1 MFNLKSFVLNRRFLA
16 KPKRV
21 NSLWS
26 LGLSKT
32 FLLICLLVITGVN
45 LRVSAADYVVPANP
59 LSSVAEIKTDGSVK
73 YALQATYIQDYA
85 TSGHFLNRFLA
96 NAGVGGVISIGN
108 TTQKSSVGST
118 YTDINSLL
126 NASDVEKHLFTFETQ
141 SDGNIKV
148 KNCNDNTYWGLNSSK
163 RPYPVSG
170 VGSATSITFTLDGS
184 HSGMFILSLDNI
196 IVKTASTASYIISV
210 NSSSSYYNTTYKNIS
225 FKIWPVEE
233 KKASAVNYK
242 FFDTSDTEIT
252 ALAKSGVEITEGST
266 VASLSGVTI
275 PSYVNA
281 TYYTDA
287 AFTSEV
293 AGTSTPEANKTY
305 YVKTR
310 YKSGM
315 PFVLG
320 GTYFALGNGS
330 NYLSNH
336 DKTSGNDQYAIKM
349 SGDWYNGFVVQDYS
363 SNYLS
368 DAAGTFSGTADSKLQ
383 IVLTDENYY
392 LKSVSTGNYISLS
405 ADAVSYVAD
414 IASATPLSNL
424 SETKAGE
431 ILAAY
436 PAARYVGTYSSTQT
450 GVAFDDIV
458 KGNGKIAR
466 EASKYYFVEQAANT
480 DYLLSSVN
488 SSQELT
494 AGTTVYAVSGSNGGD
509 NFAALWSFNNNEL
522 TNINANKGLSPQ
534 AELGAGT
541 TATVGASSVS
551 YSNPQNIQAYTISLA
566 GTGVYNYLKQ
576 SGNETIEA
584 SAAAPGAEGYWYLRE
599 AETFTIKMNAVGGQS
614 YATVYAPV
622 ALAKPAGETAKLYTA
637 AFSTDKKSLV
647 LTEITSE
654 VIAKETPIVLISKSA
669 AASAKLALSYAA
681 GEAQVSDMEGCI
693 LKQLFDADANRKD
706 YRTLGRNG
714 QGEVGFFVP
723 SASVTNIPANRAYL
737 NIPEGSTLS
746 DLTNNLVL
754 RFEDGTETGIAPSEL
769 FGTQEQQSAVIF
781 DLSGRRVQQAAK
793 GGIYIMNGKKIYVK
807 CRANER
813 N

>member
-1 MFNLKSFVLNRRFLA
+1 
-16 KPKRV
+16 
-21 NSLWS
+21 
-26 LGLSKT
+26 
-32 FLLICLLVITGVN
+32 
-45 LRVSAADYVVPANP
+45 
-59 LSSVAEIKTDGSVK
+59 
-73 YALQATYIQDYA
+73 
-85 TSGHFLNRFLA
+85 
-96 NAGVGGVISIGN
+96 
-108 TTQKSSVGST
+108 
-118 YTDINSLL
+118 
-126 NASDVEKHLFTFETQ
+126 
-141 SDGNIKV
+141 
-148 KNCNDNTYWGLNSSK
+148 
-163 RPYPVSG
+163 
-170 VGSATSITFTLDGS
+170 
-184 HSGMFILSLDNI
+184 MFILSLNNI
-196 IVKTASTASYIISV
+196 IVKTASTASYIVSV

-242 FFDTSDTEIT
+242 FFNTSDTEIT
-252 ALAKSGVEITEGST
+252 ALAKSGVAITEGST

-330 NYLSNH
+330 NYLYNH
-336 DKTSGNDQYAIKM
+336 EKTSGNDQYAIKM

-363 SNYLS
+363 NNYLS
-368 DAAGTFSGTADSKLQ
+368 DDAGTFSGTAGSKLQ
-383 IVLTDENYY
+383 IELTGDNYF
-392 LKSVSTGNYISLS
+392 LKSVRTGNYIRLS
-405 ADAVSYVAD
+405 TDAVSYVD

-450 GVAFDDIV
+450 GVAFNDIV
-458 KGNGKIAR
+458 KGNGKIAL

-480 DYLLSSVN
+480 AYLLSSVN
-488 SSQELT
+488 SSQKLI

-509 NFAALWSFNNNEL
+509 NFAALWSFNNSVL

-541 TATVGASSVS
+541 TATVGPSSVS
-551 YSNPQNIQAYTISLA
+551 YANPQNIQAYTISLA

-654 VIAKETPIVLISKSA
+654 VIAKETPIVLISERKA
-669 AASAKLALSYAA
+669 ATAKLALSYAA
-681 GEAQVSDMEGCI
+681 GEAQASDMEGCI

-714 QGEVGFFVP
+714 EGEVGFFVP

-807 CRANER
+807 
-813 N
+813 

>member
-1 MFNLKSFVLNRRFLA
+1 MFNLKSFVLNRHFLA

-21 NSLWS
+21 NSLWFF
-26 LGLSKT
+26 GLSKT
-32 FLLICLLVITGVN
+32 LLLICLLVITGGIN
-45 LRVSAADYVVPANP
+45 YRVSAQDITYKQLGADDV
-59 LSSVAEIKTDGSVK
+59 IKTDGTK
-73 YALQATYIQDYA
+73 YAIQ
-85 TSGHFLNRFLA
+85 L
-96 NAGVGGVISIGN
+96 
-108 TTQKSSVGST
+108 KSARIPSVGSYSDKADYFLGDLGVNSNNASLITLSTSYNGGT
-118 YTDINSLL
+118 YTKSIDYIIENIGQ
-126 NASDVEKHLFTFETQ
+126 ASGKVYLFTFEKSGDNTL
-141 SDGNIKV
+141 V
-148 KNCNDNTYWGLNSSK
+148 KNVNSDTYWGFNSQS
-163 RPYPVSG
+163 RPCRVTDAS
-170 VGSATSITFTLDGS
+170 SAKSFTYSYDSSNSAFSISLDGNRLNGVS
-184 HSGMFILSLDNI
+184 KTSQYVSAGSGYANNL
-196 IVKTASTASYIISV
+196 A
-210 NSSSSYYNTTYKNIS
+210 YYNIYEI
-225 FKIWPVEE
+225 VESAA
-233 KKASAVNYK
+233 ASVSYK

-252 ALAKSGVEITEGST
+252 ALAKSGVAITEGST

-320 GTYFALGNGS
+320 GTYFALGKGS
-330 NYLSNH
+330 NYLYNH

-349 SGDWYNGFVVQDYS
+349 SGDWYNGFVVQDS
-363 SNYLS
+363 SDKYLS

-450 GVAFDDIV
+450 GVAFNDIV
-458 KGNGKIAR
+458 KGNGKIAL

-480 DYLLSSVN
+480 AYLLSSVN
-488 SSQELT
+488 SSQELI
-494 AGTTVYAVSGSNGGD
+494 ARRTVYAVSGSNGGD
-509 NFAALWSFNNNEL
+509 NFAALWSFNNNVL
-522 TNINANKGLSPQ
+522 TNINANEILSPQ
-534 AELGAGT
+534 AELGTGT
-541 TATVGASSVS
+541 IATVGPSSFVS
-551 YSNPQNIQAYTISLA
+551 YANPQNIQAHTISLA
-566 GTGVYNYLKQ
+566 GTGGVYNYLKQ

-584 SAAAPGAEGYWYLRE
+584 SAAVPGPEGYWYLRE

-714 QGEVGFFVP
+714 KGEVGFFVP

-781 DLSGRRVQQAAK
+781 DLSGRSVQQAAK

-807 CRANER
+807 
-813 N
+813 

>member
-21 NSLWS
+21 TSLWS
-26 LGLSKT
+26 FGLSKT
-32 FLLICLLVITGVN
+32 FLLICLLVITGGVN

-73 YALQATYIQDYA
+73 YALQATYIEGYG
-85 TSGHFLNRFLA
+85 TSGCRDRFLA
-96 NAGVGGVISIGN
+96 NAGVGSVISIG
-108 TTQKSSVGST
+108 KESLYSSPT
-118 YTDINSLL
+118 YTTISSLL
-126 NASDVEKHLFTFETQ
+126 SASDVDKHLFTFETQ
-141 SDGNIKV
+141 SDGTIKV
-148 KNCNDNTYWGLNSSK
+148 KNCNDNTYWGLNTTSG
-163 RPYPVSG
+163 RPCPVNSL
-170 VGSATSITFTLDGS
+170 SDAKSITFALDSS
-184 HSGMFILSLDNI
+184 HSGMFVLYFDGKVLKTTGKTSCYVS
-196 IVKTASTASYIISV
+196 VKGSSTYID
-210 NSSSSYYNTTYKNIS
+210 IS

-252 ALAKSGVEITEGST
+252 ALAKSGVAITEGSS

-320 GTYFALGNGS
+320 GTYFALGKGS
-330 NYLSNH
+330 NYLYNH

-349 SGDWYNGFVVQDYS
+349 SGDWYNGFVVQDS
-363 SNYLS
+363 SDKYLS
-368 DAAGTFSGTADSKLQ
+368 DAAGTFSGTVGSKLQ
-383 IVLTDENYY
+383 IELTDDNYF
-392 LKSVSTGNYISLS
+392 LKSVRTGNYISLS
-405 ADAVSYVAD
+405 ADAVSYVAEM
-414 IASATPLSNL
+414 ALATPLSNL

-450 GVAFDDIV
+450 GVAFNDIV
-458 KGNGKIAR
+458 KGNGKIAL

-480 DYLLSSVN
+480 AYLLSSVN
-488 SSQELT
+488 SSQELI
-494 AGTTVYAVSGSNGGD
+494 ARRTVYAVSGSNGGD
-509 NFAALWSFNNNEL
+509 NFAALWSFNNNVL
-522 TNINANKGLSPQ
+522 TNINANEILSPQ
-534 AELGAGT
+534 AELGTGT
-541 TATVGASSVS
+541 IATVGPSSFVS
-551 YSNPQNIQAYTISLA
+551 YANPQNIQAHTISLA
-566 GTGVYNYLKQ
+566 GTGGVYNYLKQ

-584 SAAAPGAEGYWYLRE
+584 SAAVPGPEGYWYLRE
-599 AETFTIKMNAVGGQS
+599 AETFTIKMNAVGGKS

-654 VIAKETPIVLISKSA
+654 VIAKETPIVLISESA

-681 GEAQVSDMEGCI
+681 GETQTSDMEGCI

-714 QGEVGFFVP
+714 KGEVGFFVP

-769 FGTQEQQSAVIF
+769 FGTQEQQSAVLF

-807 CRANER
+807 
-813 N
+813 

>member
-1 MFNLKSFVLNRRFLA
+1 M
-16 KPKRV
+16 
-21 NSLWS
+21 
-26 LGLSKT
+26 
-32 FLLICLLVITGVN
+32 
-45 LRVSAADYVVPANP
+45 
-59 LSSVAEIKTDGSVK
+59 
-73 YALQATYIQDYA
+73 
-85 TSGHFLNRFLA
+85 NRFLA
-96 NAGVGGVISIGN
+96 NAGVSSVISIGKNNSYN
-108 TTQKSSVGST
+108 TST
-118 YTDINSLL
+118 YTTISSLL
-126 NASDVEKHLFTFETQ
+126 SASDVEKHLFTFETQ
-141 SDGNIKV
+141 SDGTIKV
-148 KNCNDNTYWGLNSSK
+148 KNCNDNTYWGLNGNK
-163 RPYPVSG
+163 RPCPVIG
-170 VGSATSITFTLDGS
+170 VGDATSITFTLDGS
-184 HSGMFILSLDNI
+184 HSGMFILSLNGI
-196 IVKTASTASYIISV
+196 IVKTLNIYSYYLSV
-210 NSSSSYYNTTYKNIS
+210 NNSNSNNYNNYKNIS

-242 FFDTSDTEIT
+242 FFDTSDTQIT
-252 ALAKSGVEITEGST
+252 ALAKNGVAITEGST

-275 PSYVNA
+275 PNYVNA

-330 NYLSNH
+330 NYLYNH
-336 DKTSGNDQYAIKM
+336 GKTSGNDQYAIKM
-349 SGDWYNGFVVQDYS
+349 SGDWYNGFVVQDS
-363 SNYLS
+363 SDKYLS
-368 DAAGTFSGTADSKLQ
+368 DADGTFSGTVDSKLQ
-383 IVLTDENYY
+383 IELTGDNYF
-392 LKSVSTGNYISLS
+392 LKSVSTRNYISLF
-405 ADAVSYVAD
+405 ADAVAYVAD

-450 GVAFDDIV
+450 GVAFNDIV
-458 KGNGKIAR
+458 KGNGKIAL

-480 DYLLSSVN
+480 AYLLSSVN
-488 SSQELT
+488 SSQELI
-494 AGTTVYAVSGSNGGD
+494 ARRTVYAVSGSNGGD
-509 NFAALWSFNNNEL
+509 NFAALWSFNNNVL
-522 TNINANKGLSPQ
+522 TNINANEILSPQ
-534 AELGAGT
+534 AELGTGT
-541 TATVGASSVS
+541 IATVGPSSFVS
-551 YSNPQNIQAYTISLA
+551 YANPQNIQAHTISLA
-566 GTGVYNYLKQ
+566 GTGGVYNYLKQ

-584 SAAAPGAEGYWYLRE
+584 SAAVPGPEGYWYLRE

-681 GEAQVSDMEGCI
+681 GEAQVSDMEGCL

-714 QGEVGFFVP
+714 KGEVGFFVP

>member
-1 MFNLKSFVLNRRFLA
+1 
-16 KPKRV
+16 
-21 NSLWS
+21 
-26 LGLSKT
+26 
-32 FLLICLLVITGVN
+32 
-45 LRVSAADYVVPANP
+45 
-59 LSSVAEIKTDGSVK
+59 
-73 YALQATYIQDYA
+73 
-85 TSGHFLNRFLA
+85 
-96 NAGVGGVISIGN
+96 
-108 TTQKSSVGST
+108 
-118 YTDINSLL
+118 
-126 NASDVEKHLFTFETQ
+126 
-141 SDGNIKV
+141 
-148 KNCNDNTYWGLNSSK
+148 
-163 RPYPVSG
+163 
-170 VGSATSITFTLDGS
+170 
-184 HSGMFILSLDNI
+184 MFILSLNGI
-196 IVKTASTASYIISV
+196 IVKTLNIYSYYLSV
-210 NSSSSYYNTTYKNIS
+210 NNSNSNNYNNYKNIS

-242 FFDTSDTEIT
+242 FFDTSDTQIT
-252 ALAKSGVEITEGST
+252 ALAKNGVAITEGST

-275 PSYVNA
+275 PNYVNA

-330 NYLSNH
+330 NYLYNH
-336 DKTSGNDQYAIKM
+336 GKTSGNDQYAIKM
-349 SGDWYNGFVVQDYS
+349 SGDWYNGFVVQDS
-363 SNYLS
+363 SDKYLS
-368 DAAGTFSGTADSKLQ
+368 DADGTFSGTVDSKLQ
-383 IVLTDENYY
+383 IELTGDNYF
-392 LKSVSTGNYISLS
+392 LKSVSTRNYISLF
-405 ADAVSYVAD
+405 ADAVAYVAD

-450 GVAFDDIV
+450 GVAFNDIV
-458 KGNGKIAR
+458 KGNGKIAL

-480 DYLLSSVN
+480 AYLLSSVN
-488 SSQELT
+488 SSQELI
-494 AGTTVYAVSGSNGGD
+494 ARRTVYAVSGSNGGD
-509 NFAALWSFNNNEL
+509 NFAALWSFNNNVL
-522 TNINANKGLSPQ
+522 TNINANEILSPQ
-534 AELGAGT
+534 AELGTGT
-541 TATVGASSVS
+541 IATVGPSSFVS
-551 YSNPQNIQAYTISLA
+551 YANPQNIQAHTISLA
-566 GTGVYNYLKQ
+566 GTGGVYNYLKQ

-584 SAAAPGAEGYWYLRE
+584 SAAVPGPEGYWYLRE

-681 GEAQVSDMEGCI
+681 GEAQVSDMEGCL

-714 QGEVGFFVP
+714 KGEVGFFVP

>member
-1 MFNLKSFVLNRRFLA
+1 
-16 KPKRV
+16 
-21 NSLWS
+21 
-26 LGLSKT
+26 
-32 FLLICLLVITGVN
+32 
-45 LRVSAADYVVPANP
+45 
-59 LSSVAEIKTDGSVK
+59 
-73 YALQATYIQDYA
+73 
-85 TSGHFLNRFLA
+85 
-96 NAGVGGVISIGN
+96 
-108 TTQKSSVGST
+108 
-118 YTDINSLL
+118 
-126 NASDVEKHLFTFETQ
+126 
-141 SDGNIKV
+141 
-148 KNCNDNTYWGLNSSK
+148 
-163 RPYPVSG
+163 
-170 VGSATSITFTLDGS
+170 
-184 HSGMFILSLDNI
+184 MFILSLNGI
-196 IVKTASTASYIISV
+196 IVKTVSTASYYLSV
-210 NSSSSYYNTTYKNIS
+210 NSGSSYYNTTYKNIS

-252 ALAKSGVEITEGST
+252 ALAKNGVAITERST

-287 AFTSEV
+287 AFTFESKV

-315 PFVLG
+315 PFVPG

-330 NYLSNH
+330 NYLYNH
-336 DKTSGNDQYAIKM
+336 GKTSGNDQYAIKM

-363 SNYLS
+363 DNYLS
-368 DAAGTFSGTADSKLQ
+368 DAAGTFGGTADSKLQ
-383 IVLTDENYY
+383 IEMTDENYY
-392 LKSVSTGNYISLS
+392 LKSVSTRNYISLS
-405 ADAVSYVAD
+405 ADAVAYVAD

-424 SETKAGE
+424 SETKASE

-450 GVAFDDIV
+450 GVAFNDIV
-458 KGNGKIAR
+458 KGNGKIALA
-466 EASKYYFVEQAANT
+466 ASKYYFVEQAANT

-488 SSQELT
+488 SSQELI

-509 NFAALWSFNNNEL
+509 NFAALWSFNNKKL
-522 TNINANKGLSPQ
+522 TNINTGQALSPQ

-541 TATVGASSVS
+541 TAIVDASSVPVP
-551 YSNPQNIQAYTISLA
+551 YANPNFQAYWISLED
-566 GTGVYNYLKQ
+566 TGVYNYLKQ
-576 SGNETIEA
+576 SGNETIVA
-584 SAAAPGAEGYWYLRE
+584 SDAAPGADGYWYLRE

-654 VIAKETPIVLISKSA
+654 VIAKETPIVLISESA
-669 AASAKLALSYAA
+669 AASATLALSYAA

-714 QGEVGFFVP
+714 EGEVGFFVP

-769 FGTQEQQSAVIF
+769 FGTQEQQPAACF

-807 CRANER
+807 
-813 N
+813 

>member
-1 MFNLKSFVLNRRFLA
+1 
-16 KPKRV
+16 
-21 NSLWS
+21 
-26 LGLSKT
+26 
-32 FLLICLLVITGVN
+32 
-45 LRVSAADYVVPANP
+45 
-59 LSSVAEIKTDGSVK
+59 
-73 YALQATYIQDYA
+73 
-85 TSGHFLNRFLA
+85 
-96 NAGVGGVISIGN
+96 
-108 TTQKSSVGST
+108 
-118 YTDINSLL
+118 
-126 NASDVEKHLFTFETQ
+126 
-141 SDGNIKV
+141 
-148 KNCNDNTYWGLNSSK
+148 
-163 RPYPVSG
+163 
-170 VGSATSITFTLDGS
+170 
-184 HSGMFILSLDNI
+184 MFILSLNGI
-196 IVKTASTASYIISV
+196 IVKTVSTASYYLSV
-210 NSSSSYYNTTYKNIS
+210 NSGSSYYNTTYKNIS

-252 ALAKSGVEITEGST
+252 ALAKTGVAITEGST

-293 AGTSTPEANKTY
+293 AGTSTPEADKTY

-330 NYLSNH
+330 NYLYNH

-363 SNYLS
+363 DNYLS
-368 DAAGTFSGTADSKLQ
+368 NAAGTFSGTVDSKLQ
-383 IVLTDENYY
+383 IELTGDNYF
-392 LKSVSTGNYISLS
+392 LKSVSTGNYIGLS
-405 ADAVSYVAD
+405 ADAVAYVAD

-424 SETKAGE
+424 SEKKAGE

-458 KGNGKIAR
+458 KGKGKIAR

-488 SSQELT
+488 SSQELIN
-494 AGTTVYAVSGSNGGD
+494 GGTVYAVSGSNGGD
-509 NFAALWSFNNNEL
+509 NFAALWSFNNDKL
-522 TNINANKGLSPQ
+522 TNINTGQALSPQ

-541 TATVGASSVS
+541 TAIVDASSVPVP
-551 YSNPQNIQAYTISLA
+551 YANPQNIQAYWISLA
-566 GTGVYNYLKQ
+566 DTGVYNYLKQ

-637 AFSTDKKSLV
+637 AFSKDKKSLV
-647 LTEITSE
+647 LTEITSK
-654 VIAKETPIVLISKSA
+654 VIAKETPIVIISESA
-669 AASAKLALSYAA
+669 AASAKLALSYET

-714 QGEVGFFVP
+714 KGEVGFFVP

-769 FGTQEQQSAVIF
+769 FGTQEQQPAVIF

-807 CRANER
+807 
-813 N
+813 

>member
-1 MFNLKSFVLNRRFLA
+1 MY
-16 KPKRV
+16 
-21 NSLWS
+21 
-26 LGLSKT
+26 
-32 FLLICLLVITGVN
+32 
-45 LRVSAADYVVPANP
+45 SA
-59 LSSVAEIKTDGSVK
+59 
-73 YALQATYIQDYA
+73 
-85 TSGHFLNRFLA
+85 FLNAAPTKYR
-96 NAGVGGVISIGN
+96 SN
-108 TTQKSSVGST
+108 TG
-118 YTDINSLL
+118 YYRIY
-126 NASDVEKHLFTFETQ
+126 E
-141 SDGNIKV
+141 
-148 KNCNDNTYWGLNSSK
+148 
-163 RPYPVSG
+163 
-170 VGSATSITFTLDGS
+170 
-184 HSGMFILSLDNI
+184 I
-196 IVKTASTASYIISV
+196 IE
-210 NSSSSYYNTTYKNIS
+210 
-225 FKIWPVEE
+225 P
-233 KKASAVNYK
+233 KADQVNYK
-242 FFDTSDTEIT
+242 YYDAAGT
-252 ALAKSGVEITEGST
+252 ALNETAYSVAITTGGTVENLANLPNYVDATFYTNEGLT
-266 VASLSGVTI
+266 AEVPDVT
-275 PSYVNA
+275 A
-281 TYYTDA
+281 TPA
-287 AFTSEV
+287 
-293 AGTSTPEANKTY
+293 AGTTY

-330 NYLSNH
+330 NYLYNH

-349 SGDWYNGFVVQDYS
+349 SGDWYNGFVVQDS
-363 SNYLS
+363 SDKYLS
-368 DAAGTFSGTADSKLQ
+368 DAAGTFSGTVDSKLQ
-383 IVLTDENYY
+383 IELKDENYY

-405 ADAVSYVAD
+405 ADAVSYVD

-488 SSQELT
+488 SSQELI

-509 NFAALWSFNNNEL
+509 NFAALWSFYNNVL

-551 YSNPQNIQAYTISLA
+551 YSNPQNIQAYTISLS
-566 GTGVYNYLKQ
+566 GDGKYNYLKQ
-576 SGNETIEA
+576 NDNETIVA
-584 SAAAPGAEGYWYLRE
+584 SVAAPGAEGYWYLRE

-654 VIAKETPIVLISKSA
+654 VIAKETPIVLISESA

-681 GEAQVSDMEGCI
+681 GETQTSDMEGCI
-693 LKQLFDADANRKD
+693 LKQLFDAKANRKD

-714 QGEVGFFVP
+714 KGEVGFFVP

-807 CRANER
+807 
-813 N
+813 

>member
-1 MFNLKSFVLNRRFLA
+1 
-16 KPKRV
+16 
-21 NSLWS
+21 
-26 LGLSKT
+26 
-32 FLLICLLVITGVN
+32 
-45 LRVSAADYVVPANP
+45 
-59 LSSVAEIKTDGSVK
+59 
-73 YALQATYIQDYA
+73 
-85 TSGHFLNRFLA
+85 
-96 NAGVGGVISIGN
+96 
-108 TTQKSSVGST
+108 
-118 YTDINSLL
+118 
-126 NASDVEKHLFTFETQ
+126 
-141 SDGNIKV
+141 
-148 KNCNDNTYWGLNSSK
+148 
-163 RPYPVSG
+163 
-170 VGSATSITFTLDGS
+170 
-184 HSGMFILSLDNI
+184 MFILSLNGI
-196 IVKTASTASYIISV
+196 KVKTVSKTSYFLSV
-210 NSSSSYYNTTYKNIS
+210 NSNSTYYNSTYKNIS

-242 FFDTSDTEIT
+242 FFDTSDKEIT
-252 ALAKSGVEITEGST
+252 ALAKNGVAITEGST

-275 PSYVNA
+275 PNYVNA

-287 AFTSEV
+287 AFTSESKV
-293 AGTSTPEANKTY
+293 AGTSTPEADKTY

-330 NYLSNH
+330 NYLYNH

-349 SGDWYNGFVVQDYS
+349 SGDWYNGFVVQDNS
-363 SNYLS
+363 SKYLS
-368 DAAGTFSGTADSKLQ
+368 DAAGTFSGTVDSKLQ
-383 IVLTDENYY
+383 IELKDENYY
-392 LKSVSTGNYISLS
+392 LKSVSKNRYISLS
-405 ADAVSYVAD
+405 ADAVSYVTN

-424 SETKAGE
+424 SATKAGE

-450 GVAFDDIV
+450 GVAFNDIV
-458 KGNGKIAR
+458 KGNGKIALD
-466 EASKYYFVEQAANT
+466 ASKYYFVEQAANT

-488 SSQELT
+488 SSQELI
-494 AGTTVYAVSGSNGGD
+494 ARRTVYAVSGSNGGD
-509 NFAALWSFNNNEL
+509 NFAALWSFNDKKL

-541 TATVGASSVS
+541 TAIVDASSVPVP
-551 YSNPQNIQAYTISLA
+551 YANPQNIQAYWISLED
-566 GTGVYNYLKQ
+566 TGVYNYLKQ
-576 SGNETIEA
+576 SGNETIVA
-584 SAAAPGAEGYWYLRE
+584 SADAPGAEGYWYLRE
-599 AETFTIKMNAVGGQS
+599 AETFTIKMNAVGGKS

-622 ALAKPAGETAKLYTA
+622 ALTKPAGETAKLYTA

-681 GEAQVSDMEGCI
+681 GEAQTSDMEGCI

-737 NIPEGSTLS
+737 NIPEGSMLS
-746 DLTNNLVL
+746 EMTKNLVL
-754 RFEDGTETGIAPSEL
+754 RFEDGTETGIAPSAL
-769 FGTQEQQSAVIF
+769 FDTQEQQPAVIF

-807 CRANER
+807 
-813 N
+813 

>member
-1 MFNLKSFVLNRRFLA
+1 MCDVPTFN
-16 KPKRV
+16 
-21 NSLWS
+21 
-26 LGLSKT
+26 
-32 FLLICLLVITGVN
+32 
-45 LRVSAADYVVPANP
+45 
-59 LSSVAEIKTDGSVK
+59 EIKK
-73 YALQATYIQDYA
+73 QYY
-85 TSGHFLNRFLA
+85 FLA
-96 NAGVGGVISIGN
+96 NGGWNSVITLGVNSSSFITNISNI
-108 TTQKSSVGST
+108 
-118 YTDINSLL
+118 I
-126 NASDVEKHLFTFETQ
+126 SDVEGAGKAYLFTFEVRS
-141 SDGNIKV
+141 SDGKIVV
-148 KNCNDNTYWGLNSSK
+148 KNYNDGTYWGFNSTTSK
-163 RPYPVSG
+163 RPSPVADISNAKAFTYEYKTG
-170 VGSATSITFTLDGS
+170 YKYGKSAFIIYLEGTSLNEAS
-184 HSGMFILSLDNI
+184 NLS
-196 IVKTASTASYIISV
+196 AFV
-210 NSSSSYYNTTYKNIS
+210 NALSSNTNQSYYNIYEIN
-225 FKIWPVEE
+225 EA
-233 KKASAVNYK
+233 KADQVNYK
-242 FFDTSDTEIT
+242 YYDTAGTPLNET
-252 ALAKSGVEITEGST
+252 ANSVEITTG
-266 VASLSGVTI
+266 GTI
-275 PSYVNA
+275 ENLANIPNYVDA
-281 TYYTDA
+281 TFYTNEDLTA
-287 AFTSEV
+287 EV
-293 AGTSTPEANKTY
+293 ADVTATPAAGTTY

-330 NYLSNH
+330 NYLYNH
-336 DKTSGNDQYAIKM
+336 DNTSGNDQYAIKM
-349 SGDWYNGFVVQDYS
+349 SGDWYNGYVVQDYS

-383 IVLTDENYY
+383 IELTDENYY

-405 ADAVSYVAD
+405 ADAVSYVTD

-488 SSQELT
+488 SSQELI

-509 NFAALWSFNNNEL
+509 NFAALWSFYNNVL
-522 TNINANKGLSPQ
+522 TNINAKKGLSPQ

-637 AFSTDKKSLV
+637 VFSTDKKSLV

-681 GEAQVSDMEGCI
+681 GEAQVSDMEGCL

-714 QGEVGFFVP
+714 KGEVGFFVP

-769 FGTQEQQSAVIF
+769 FGTQVQQSAVIF

-807 CRANER
+807 
-813 N
+813 

>member
-1 MFNLKSFVLNRRFLA
+1 M
-16 KPKRV
+16 
-21 NSLWS
+21 
-26 LGLSKT
+26 
-32 FLLICLLVITGVN
+32 
-45 LRVSAADYVVPANP
+45 
-59 LSSVAEIKTDGSVK
+59 
-73 YALQATYIQDYA
+73 QATYIEGYA
-85 TSGHFLNRFLA
+85 TSGNFLNRFLA

-108 TTQKSSVGST
+108 TDKKSSLSST

-126 NASDVEKHLFTFETQ
+126 KASDVEKHLFTFETH
-141 SDGNIKV
+141 DGKIKV
-148 KNCNDNTYWGLNSSK
+148 KNCNDNTYWGLNSSQ
-163 RPYPVSG
+163 RPYPVSV
-170 VGSATSITFTLDGS
+170 VGDATPITFTLDGS
-184 HSGMFILSLDNI
+184 HSGMFQLSLNGT
-196 IVKTASTASYIISV
+196 IVKTGGTASWVISI
-210 NSSSSYYNTTYKNIS
+210 NSKYYNTTYKNIS

-242 FFDTSDTEIT
+242 FFDTSDKEIT
-252 ALAKSGVEITEGST
+252 ALAKNGVAITEGST

-293 AGTSTPEANKTY
+293 AGTSTPEADKTY

-320 GTYFALGNGS
+320 GTYFALGKGS
-330 NYLSNH
+330 NYLYNH

-363 SNYLS
+363 SNCLS
-368 DAAGTFSGTADSKLQ
+368 DAAGTFSGTVDSKLQ
-383 IVLTDENYY
+383 IELTDENYY
-392 LKSVSTGNYISLS
+392 LKSVRTGNYISLS
-405 ADAVSYVAD
+405 ADAVSYVAN
-414 IASATPLSNL
+414 IALATPLSNL
-424 SETKAGE
+424 SATKAGE

-450 GVAFDDIV
+450 GVAFNDIV
-458 KGNGKIAR
+458 KGNGKIAL

-480 DYLLSSVN
+480 AYLLSSVN
-488 SSQELT
+488 SSQELI
-494 AGTTVYAVSGSNGGD
+494 ARRTVYAVSGSNGGD
-509 NFAALWSFNNNEL
+509 NFAALWSFNNNVL
-522 TNINANKGLSPQ
+522 TNINANKVLSPQ
-534 AELGAGT
+534 AELGTGT
-541 TATVGASSVS
+541 IATVGPSSFVS
-551 YSNPQNIQAYTISLA
+551 YANPQNIQAHTISLA
-566 GTGVYNYLKQ
+566 GTGGVYNYLKQ

-584 SAAAPGAEGYWYLRE
+584 SAAVPGPEGYWYLRE
-599 AETFTIKMNAVGGQS
+599 AETFTIKMNAVGGKS

-654 VIAKETPIVLISKSA
+654 VIAKETPIVIISESA

-681 GEAQVSDMEGCI
+681 GETQTSDMEGCI

-706 YRTLGRNG
+706 YRTLGSNG
-714 QGEVGFFVP
+714 KGEVGFFVP
-723 SASVTNIPANRAYL
+723 SAKVTNIPANRAYL

-754 RFEDGTETGIAPSEL
+754 RFEDGTETGIAPSAL

-807 CRANER
+807 
-813 N
+813 

>member
-1 MFNLKSFVLNRRFLA
+1 
-16 KPKRV
+16 
-21 NSLWS
+21 
-26 LGLSKT
+26 
-32 FLLICLLVITGVN
+32 
-45 LRVSAADYVVPANP
+45 
-59 LSSVAEIKTDGSVK
+59 
-73 YALQATYIQDYA
+73 
-85 TSGHFLNRFLA
+85 
-96 NAGVGGVISIGN
+96 
-108 TTQKSSVGST
+108 
-118 YTDINSLL
+118 
-126 NASDVEKHLFTFETQ
+126 
-141 SDGNIKV
+141 
-148 KNCNDNTYWGLNSSK
+148 
-163 RPYPVSG
+163 
-170 VGSATSITFTLDGS
+170 
-184 HSGMFILSLDNI
+184 MFILSLDNI
-196 IVKTASTASYIISV
+196 IVKTASTASYIVSV

-330 NYLSNH
+330 NYLYNH
-336 DKTSGNDQYAIKM
+336 GKTSGNDQYAIKM
-349 SGDWYNGFVVQDYS
+349 SGDWYNGFVVQDS
-363 SNYLS
+363 SDKYLS
-368 DAAGTFSGTADSKLQ
+368 DADGTFSGTVDSKLQ
-383 IVLTDENYY
+383 IELTGDNYF
-392 LKSVSTGNYISLS
+392 LKSVSTRNYISLF
-405 ADAVSYVAD
+405 ADAVAYVAD

-450 GVAFDDIV
+450 GVAFNDIV
-458 KGNGKIAR
+458 KGNGKIAL

-480 DYLLSSVN
+480 AYLLSSVN
-488 SSQELT
+488 SSQELI
-494 AGTTVYAVSGSNGGD
+494 ARRTVYAVSGSNGGD
-509 NFAALWSFNNNEL
+509 NFAALWSFNNNVL
-522 TNINANKGLSPQ
+522 TNINANEILSPQ
-534 AELGAGT
+534 AELGTGT
-541 TATVGASSVS
+541 IATVGPSSFVS
-551 YSNPQNIQAYTISLA
+551 YANPQNIQAHTISLA
-566 GTGVYNYLKQ
+566 GTGGVYNYLKQ

-584 SAAAPGAEGYWYLRE
+584 SAAVPGPEGYWYLRE

-681 GEAQVSDMEGCI
+681 GEAQVSDMEGCL

-714 QGEVGFFVP
+714 KGEVGFFVP

>member
-26 LGLSKT
+26 FDLSKT
-32 FLLICLLVITGVN
+32 FLLICLLVITGGVN
-45 LRVSAADYVVPANP
+45 LRVSAQNITAKQLGAGDA
-59 LSSVAEIKTDGSVK
+59 IKTDGTK
-73 YALQATYIQDYA
+73 YAIQLYDVTQGDNISKQNY
-85 TSGHFLNRFLA
+85 FLA
-96 NAGVGGVISIGN
+96 NGG
-108 TTQKSSVGST
+108 TKSGST
-118 YTDINSLL
+118 AVITLGATTSSYIKDISNII
-126 NASDVEKHLFTFETQ
+126 SDVEGAGKAYLFTFEVRS
-141 SDGNIKV
+141 SDGKIIV
-148 KNCNDNTYWGLNSSK
+148 KNYNDGTYWGFNTTSSR
-163 RPYPVSG
+163 RPSPVADISNAKAFTYEYQTG
-170 VGSATSITFTLDGS
+170 YKYGKSAFVIKLDGVRLNEVS
-184 HSGMFILSLDNI
+184 NTSVYVNA
-196 IVKTASTASYIISV
+196 VSTNTYH
-210 NSSSSYYNTTYKNIS
+210 SYYNIYEIN
-225 FKIWPVEE
+225 EA
-233 KKASAVNYK
+233 KAAQVNYK
-242 FFDTSDTEIT
+242 
-252 ALAKSGVEITEGST
+252 
-266 VASLSGVTI
+266 
-275 PSYVNA
+275 
-281 TYYTDA
+281 YYDA
-287 AFTSEV
+287 AGKALNETAYSVDIKTGGTIENLANIPNYVEATFYTNEGLTAEV
-293 AGTSTPEANKTY
+293 PDVTATPAAGTTY

-330 NYLSNH
+330 NYLYNH

-383 IVLTDENYY
+383 IELTGENYY
-392 LKSVSTGNYISLS
+392 LKSVSTRNYISLS
-405 ADAVSYVAD
+405 ADAVAYVAD

-458 KGNGKIAR
+458 KGNGKIVR
-466 EASKYYFVEQAANT
+466 EASKYYFVEQASNT

-488 SSQELT
+488 SSQELI

-509 NFAALWSFNNNEL
+509 NFAALWSFYNNVL

-551 YSNPQNIQAYTISLA
+551 YSNPQNIQAYTISLS
-566 GTGVYNYLKQ
+566 GDGKYNYLKQ
-576 SGNETIEA
+576 DGNETIVA
-584 SAAAPGAEGYWYLRE
+584 SDAAPGAEGYWYLRE

-654 VIAKETPIVLISKSA
+654 VIAKETPIVLISESA

-681 GEAQVSDMEGCI
+681 GEAQASDMEGCI
-693 LKQLFDADANRKD
+693 LKQLFDAKANCKD

-714 QGEVGFFVP
+714 KGEVGFFVP

-769 FGTQEQQSAVIF
+769 FGTQEQQPAVIF

-807 CRANER
+807 
-813 N
+813 

>member
-1 MFNLKSFVLNRRFLA
+1 
-16 KPKRV
+16 
-21 NSLWS
+21 
-26 LGLSKT
+26 
-32 FLLICLLVITGVN
+32 
-45 LRVSAADYVVPANP
+45 
-59 LSSVAEIKTDGSVK
+59 
-73 YALQATYIQDYA
+73 
-85 TSGHFLNRFLA
+85 
-96 NAGVGGVISIGN
+96 
-108 TTQKSSVGST
+108 
-118 YTDINSLL
+118 
-126 NASDVEKHLFTFETQ
+126 
-141 SDGNIKV
+141 
-148 KNCNDNTYWGLNSSK
+148 
-163 RPYPVSG
+163 
-170 VGSATSITFTLDGS
+170 
-184 HSGMFILSLDNI
+184 MFILSLNGI
-196 IVKTASTASYIISV
+196 IVKTLNIYSYYLSV
-210 NSSSSYYNTTYKNIS
+210 NNSNSNNYNNYKNIS

-242 FFDTSDTEIT
+242 FFDTSDTQIT
-252 ALAKSGVEITEGST
+252 ALAKNGVAITEGST

-275 PSYVNA
+275 PNYVNA

-392 LKSVSTGNYISLS
+392 LKSVSTRNYISLF
-405 ADAVSYVAD
+405 ADAVAYVAD

-450 GVAFDDIV
+450 GVAFNDIV
-458 KGNGKIAR
+458 KGNGKIAL

-480 DYLLSSVN
+480 AYLLSSVN
-488 SSQELT
+488 SSQELI
-494 AGTTVYAVSGSNGGD
+494 ARRTVYAVSGSNGGD
-509 NFAALWSFNNNEL
+509 NFAALWSFNNNVL
-522 TNINANKGLSPQ
+522 TNINANEILSPQ
-534 AELGAGT
+534 AELGTGT
-541 TATVGASSVS
+541 IATVGPSSFVS
-551 YSNPQNIQAYTISLA
+551 YANPQNIQAHTISLA
-566 GTGVYNYLKQ
+566 GTGGVYNYLKQ

-584 SAAAPGAEGYWYLRE
+584 SAAVPGPEGYWYLRE

-681 GEAQVSDMEGCI
+681 GEAQVSDMEGCL

-714 QGEVGFFVP
+714 KGEVGFFVP

>member
-1 MFNLKSFVLNRRFLA
+1 M
-16 KPKRV
+16 
-21 NSLWS
+21 
-26 LGLSKT
+26 
-32 FLLICLLVITGVN
+32 
-45 LRVSAADYVVPANP
+45 
-59 LSSVAEIKTDGSVK
+59 
-73 YALQATYIQDYA
+73 
-85 TSGHFLNRFLA
+85 NRFLA
-96 NAGVGGVISIGN
+96 NAGVSSVISIGKNNSYN
-108 TTQKSSVGST
+108 TST
-118 YTDINSLL
+118 YTTISSLL
-126 NASDVEKHLFTFETQ
+126 SASDVEKHLFTFETQ
-141 SDGNIKV
+141 SDGTIKV
-148 KNCNDNTYWGLNSSK
+148 KNCNDNTYWGLNGNK
-163 RPYPVSG
+163 RPCPVSG
-170 VGSATSITFTLDGS
+170 VGDATSITFTLDGS
-184 HSGMFILSLDNI
+184 HSGMFILSLNGI
-196 IVKTASTASYIISV
+196 IVKTLNIYSYYLSV
-210 NSSSSYYNTTYKNIS
+210 NNSNSNNYNNYKNIS

-233 KKASAVNYK
+233 KKASVVNYK
-242 FFDTSDTEIT
+242 FFDTSDTQIT
-252 ALAKSGVEITEGST
+252 ALAKNGVAIKEGST

-293 AGTSTPEANKTY
+293 AGTSTPEADKTY

-320 GTYFALGNGS
+320 GTYFALGNGN
-330 NYLSNH
+330 NYLYNH

-349 SGDWYNGFVVQDYS
+349 SGDWYKGFVIQDS
-363 SNYLS
+363 SDNYLS
-368 DAAGTFSGTADSKLQ
+368 DAAGTFSGTTNSKLQ
-383 IVLTDENYY
+383 IELKDENYY
-392 LKSVSTGNYISLS
+392 LKSVSTPRYISLS
-405 ADAVSYVAD
+405 ADAVAYVTD
-414 IASATPLSNL
+414 IALATPLSNL

-436 PAARYVGTYSSTQT
+436 PAARYVGTYSNTQT
-450 GVAFDDIV
+450 DVAFDDIV
-458 KGNGKIAR
+458 KGKGKIAR

-488 SSQELT
+488 SSQELIN
-494 AGTTVYAVSGSNGGD
+494 GGTVYAVSGSNGGD
-509 NFAALWSFNNNEL
+509 NFAALWSFNNKKL
-522 TNINANKGLSPQ
+522 TNINTGQALSPQ

-541 TATVGASSVS
+541 TAIVDASSVPVP
-551 YSNPQNIQAYTISLA
+551 YANPQNIQAYWISLED
-566 GTGVYNYLKQ
+566 TGVYNYLKQ

-622 ALAKPAGETAKLYTA
+622 ALTKPAGETAKLYTA

-654 VIAKETPIVLISKSA
+654 VIAKETPIVLISERKA
-669 AASAKLALSYAA
+669 ATATLALSYAA
-681 GEAQVSDMEGCI
+681 GEAQTSDMEGCI
-693 LKQLFDADANRKD
+693 LKQLFDADANRQD

-714 QGEVGFFVP
+714 AGEVGFFVP
-723 SASVTNIPANRAYL
+723 STSVTNIPANRAYL
-737 NIPEGSTLS
+737 NIPEGSMLS
-746 DLTNNLVL
+746 EMTKNLVL

-769 FGTQEQQSAVIF
+769 FGTQEQQPAACF

-807 CRANER
+807 
-813 N
+813 

>member
-1 MFNLKSFVLNRRFLA
+1 ME
-16 KPKRV
+16 
-21 NSLWS
+21 
-26 LGLSKT
+26 G
-32 FLLICLLVITGVN
+32 
-45 LRVSAADYVVPANP
+45 
-59 LSSVAEIKTDGSVK
+59 
-73 YALQATYIQDYA
+73 
-85 TSGHFLNRFLA
+85 
-96 NAGVGGVISIGN
+96 AG
-108 TTQKSSVGST
+108 KA
-118 YTDINSLL
+118 Y
-126 NASDVEKHLFTFETQ
+126 LFTFEVRS
-141 SDGNIKV
+141 SDGKIVV
-148 KNCNDNTYWGLNSSK
+148 KNYNDGTYWGFNTTTSK
-163 RPYPVSG
+163 RPSPVADISNAKAFTYEYKTG
-170 VGSATSITFTLDGS
+170 YKYGKSAFIIYLEGTSLNEVSNIS
-184 HSGMFILSLDNI
+184 QYVNALSSN
-196 IVKTASTASYIISV
+196 T
-210 NSSSSYYNTTYKNIS
+210 NQSYYNIYEIN
-225 FKIWPVEE
+225 EA
-233 KKASAVNYK
+233 KADQVNYK
-242 FFDTSDTEIT
+242 YYNAAGT
-252 ALAKSGVEITEGST
+252 ALNETAYSVDIKTGGTIENLANIPNYVDATFYTNEGLT
-266 VASLSGVTI
+266 AEVPNVT
-275 PSYVNA
+275 A
-281 TYYTDA
+281 TPA
-287 AFTSEV
+287 
-293 AGTSTPEANKTY
+293 AGTTY

-315 PFVLG
+315 PFVLD

-330 NYLSNH
+330 TYLYNH
-336 DKTSGNDQYAIKM
+336 DKAKGNDQYAIKM
-349 SGDWYNGFVVQDYS
+349 SGDWYNGFVIQDS
-363 SNYLS
+363 SDKYLS
-368 DAAGTFSGTADSKLQ
+368 DAAGTFSGTAGSKLQ
-383 IVLTDENYY
+383 IELTGDNYF
-392 LKSVSTGNYISLS
+392 LKSVSTNRYISLS
-405 ADAVSYVAD
+405 AEAVSAEAVSYVTN

-424 SETKAGE
+424 SATKAGE
-431 ILAAY
+431 ILATY

-458 KGNGKIAR
+458 KGEGKIVR

-488 SSQELT
+488 SSHELI

-509 NFAALWSFNNNEL
+509 NFAALWSFYNNEL

-599 AETFTIKMNAVGGQS
+599 AETFTIKMNAVGGKS

-622 ALAKPAGETAKLYTA
+622 ALAKPADETAKLYTA
-637 AFSTDKKSLV
+637 AFSKDKKSLV
-647 LTEITSE
+647 LTEITSK
-654 VIAKETPIVLISKSA
+654 VIAKETPIVLISESA

-681 GEAQVSDMEGCI
+681 GEAQTSDMEGCI
-693 LKQLFDADANRKD
+693 LKQLFDAKANRKD

-714 QGEVGFFVP
+714 KGEVGFFVP

-807 CRANER
+807 
-813 N
+813 

>member
-26 LGLSKT
+26 FGLSKT

-45 LRVSAADYVVPANP
+45 LRVSAQDITYKQLGADDV
-59 LSSVAEIKTDGSVK
+59 IKTDGTK
-73 YALQATYIQDYA
+73 YAIQLYDVPSFNTISKQNY
-85 TSGHFLNRFLA
+85 FLA
-96 NAGVGGVISIGN
+96 NGGWLSGSIPVITLGASSSSYIKAIGSITG
-108 TTQKSSVGST
+108 
-118 YTDINSLL
+118 
-126 NASDVEKHLFTFETQ
+126 DVEGAGKAYLFTFEER
-141 SDGNIKV
+141 SDGAIVV
-148 KNCNDNTYWGLNSSK
+148 KNYNDDTYWGFNSTTSK
-163 RPYPVSG
+163 RPAPVADISKAKAFTYEYKTEYKYGRSAFVIKLEG
-170 VGSATSITFTLDGS
+170 VSLNEVSSTSQYVNA
-184 HSGMFILSLDNI
+184 LSTN
-196 IVKTASTASYIISV
+196 TYQ
-210 NSSSSYYNTTYKNIS
+210 SYYNIYEIN
-225 FKIWPVEE
+225 EA
-233 KKASAVNYK
+233 KADQVNYK
-242 FFDTSDTEIT
+242 YYDAAGT
-252 ALAKSGVEITEGST
+252 ALNETAYSVAITTGGTVENLANIPNYVDATFYTNEGLT
-266 VASLSGVTI
+266 A
-275 PSYVNA
+275 
-281 TYYTDA
+281 
-287 AFTSEV
+287 EV
-293 AGTSTPEANKTY
+293 ADVTATPAAGTTY

-315 PFVLG
+315 PFVLD

-330 NYLSNH
+330 TYLYNH

-383 IVLTDENYY
+383 IELTGENYY
-392 LKSVSTGNYISLS
+392 LKSVSTRNYISLS
-405 ADAVSYVAD
+405 ADAVAYVAD

-431 ILAAY
+431 ILATY

-458 KGNGKIAR
+458 KGNGKIVR
-466 EASKYYFVEQAANT
+466 EASKYYFVEQASNT

-488 SSQELT
+488 SSQELI

-509 NFAALWSFNNNEL
+509 NFAALWSFYNNVL

-566 GTGVYNYLKQ
+566 GTGGVYNYLKQ

-654 VIAKETPIVLISKSA
+654 VIAKETPIVLISESA

-681 GEAQVSDMEGCI
+681 GEAQASDMEGCI
-693 LKQLFDADANRKD
+693 LKQLFDAKANRKD

-769 FGTQEQQSAVIF
+769 FGTQEQQPAACF

-807 CRANER
+807 
-813 N
+813 

>member
-1 MFNLKSFVLNRRFLA
+1 MFNLKSFVLNRHFLA

-21 NSLWS
+21 NSLWFF
-26 LGLSKT
+26 GLSKT
-32 FLLICLLVITGVN
+32 LLLICLLVITGGIN
-45 LRVSAADYVVPANP
+45 YRVSAQDITYKLLGADDV
-59 LSSVAEIKTDGSVK
+59 IKTDGTK
-73 YALQATYIQDYA
+73 YAIQLKSADVKTLPSGKSEKANYFLGDLGLNLNKEYLITLSTALSGGTYTTSIDY
-85 TSGHFLNRFLA
+85 
-96 NAGVGGVISIGN
+96 IIGN
-108 TTQKSSVGST
+108 VGQ
-118 YTDINSLL
+118 
-126 NASDVEKHLFTFETQ
+126 ASGQFYLFTFEKSGDNTL
-141 SDGNIKV
+141 V
-148 KNCNDNTYWGLNSSK
+148 KNVKSDTYWGNNTQSRPYRVDASSAKPFTYSYDSSK
-163 RPYPVSG
+163 SAFSISLDGKRLNVLSKTSHYVSG
-170 VGSATSITFTLDGS
+170 DSKYANNL
-184 HSGMFILSLDNI
+184 
-196 IVKTASTASYIISV
+196 
-210 NSSSSYYNTTYKNIS
+210 SYYNIYEI
-225 FKIWPVEE
+225 VESAA
-233 KKASAVNYK
+233 ASVSYK
-242 FFDTSDTEIT
+242 FFDTSDKEIT
-252 ALAKSGVEITEGST
+252 ALAKNGVAITEGST

-287 AFTSEV
+287 KFTSEV
-293 AGTSTPEANKTY
+293 TGTSTPEADKTY

-330 NYLSNH
+330 IYLYNH

-349 SGDWYNGFVVQDYS
+349 SGDWYNGFVIQDNS
-363 SNYLS
+363 DNYLS
-368 DAAGTFSGTADSKLQ
+368 DDAGTFSGTADSKLQ
-383 IVLTDENYY
+383 IELKDENYY
-392 LKSVSTGNYISLS
+392 LKSVSTRNYISLS
-405 ADAVSYVAD
+405 ANAVSYVTN
-414 IASATPLSNL
+414 IAFATPLSNL

-450 GVAFDDIV
+450 GVAFNDIV
-458 KGNGKIAR
+458 KGNGKIER
-466 EASKYYFVEQAANT
+466 EASKYYFVEQAANPA
-480 DYLLSSVN
+480 YLLSSVN
-488 SSQELT
+488 SSQELI
-494 AGTTVYAVSGSNGGD
+494 ARRTVYAVSGSNGGD
-509 NFAALWSFNNNEL
+509 NFAALWSFKNNEL
-522 TNINANKGLSPQ
+522 TNINTGQALSPQ

-541 TATVGASSVS
+541 TATVGHSSFSVS
-551 YSNPQNIQAYTISLA
+551 YANPQNIQAYTISLA
-566 GTGVYNYLKQ
+566 GAGGVYNYLKQ
-576 SGNETIEA
+576 NGHETIEA

-599 AETFTIKMNAVGGQS
+599 AETFTIKMNAVGGKS

-622 ALAKPAGETAKLYTA
+622 ALTKPAGETAKLYTA

-654 VIAKETPIVLISKSA
+654 VIAKETPIVLISESA

-714 QGEVGFFVP
+714 EGEVGFFVP

-754 RFEDGTETGIAPSEL
+754 RFEDGTETGIAPSAL
-769 FGTQEQQSAVIF
+769 FGTQEQQPAACF

-807 CRANER
+807 
-813 N
+813 

>member
-26 LGLSKT
+26 FDLSKT
-32 FLLICLLVITGVN
+32 LLLICLLVITGGVN
-45 LRVSAADYVVPANP
+45 LRVSAQDITAKP
-59 LSSVAEIKTDGSVK
+59 LGAGDAIKTDGTK
-73 YALQATYIQDYA
+73 YAIQLYDV
-85 TSGHFLNRFLA
+85 TQGDNLSKLNYFLA
-96 NAGVGGVISIGN
+96 NGG
-108 TTQKSSVGST
+108 TKSSSIPVITLGATTTSYIT
-118 YTDINSLL
+118 NISNII
-126 NASDVEKHLFTFETQ
+126 SDVEGAGKAYLFTFEVRS
-141 SDGNIKV
+141 SDGKIVV
-148 KNCNDNTYWGLNSSK
+148 KNYNDGTYWGFNTTSSR
-163 RPYPVSG
+163 RPSPVADISNAKAFTYEYQTG
-170 VGSATSITFTLDGS
+170 YKYGKSAFVIKLDGVRLNEVS
-184 HSGMFILSLDNI
+184 NTSVYVNA
-196 IVKTASTASYIISV
+196 VSTNTYH
-210 NSSSSYYNTTYKNIS
+210 SYYNIYEIN
-225 FKIWPVEE
+225 EA
-233 KKASAVNYK
+233 KAAQVNYK
-242 FFDTSDTEIT
+242 
-252 ALAKSGVEITEGST
+252 
-266 VASLSGVTI
+266 
-275 PSYVNA
+275 
-281 TYYTDA
+281 YYDA
-287 AFTSEV
+287 AGKALNETAYSVDIKTGGTIENLANIPNYVEATFYTNEGLTAEV
-293 AGTSTPEANKTY
+293 PDVTATPAAGTTY

-330 NYLSNH
+330 NYLYNH

-363 SNYLS
+363 DNYLS
-368 DAAGTFSGTADSKLQ
+368 DAAGTFGGTADSKLQ
-383 IVLTDENYY
+383 IELTGDNYF
-392 LKSVSTGNYISLS
+392 LKSVRTGNYISLS
-405 ADAVSYVAD
+405 ADAVSYVAN
-414 IASATPLSNL
+414 IALATPLSNL
-424 SETKAGE
+424 SATKAGE

-450 GVAFDDIV
+450 GVAFNDIV
-458 KGNGKIAR
+458 KGNGKIAL

-480 DYLLSSVN
+480 AYLLSSVN
-488 SSQELT
+488 SSQELI
-494 AGTTVYAVSGSNGGD
+494 ARRTVYAVSGSNGGD
-509 NFAALWSFNNNEL
+509 NFAALWSFYNNVL
-522 TNINANKGLSPQ
+522 TNINANKVLSPQ
-534 AELGAGT
+534 AELGTGT
-541 TATVGASSVS
+541 IATVGPSSFVS
-551 YSNPQNIQAYTISLA
+551 YANPQNIQAHTISLA
-566 GTGVYNYLKQ
+566 GTGGVYNYLKQ

-584 SAAAPGAEGYWYLRE
+584 SAAVPGPEGYWYLRE

-622 ALAKPAGETAKLYTA
+622 ALTKPAGETAKLYTA

-769 FGTQEQQSAVIF
+769 FGTQEQQSAVLF

-793 GGIYIMNGKKIYVK
+793 GGIYIQNGKKIFVK
-807 CRANER
+807 
-813 N
+813 

>member
-26 LGLSKT
+26 FDLSKT
-32 FLLICLLVITGVN
+32 FLLICLLVITGGVN
-45 LRVSAADYVVPANP
+45 LRVSAADITAKQ
-59 LSSVAEIKTDGSVK
+59 LGAGDAIKTDGTK
-73 YALQATYIQDYA
+73 YAIQLCDVPTFNEIKKQYY
-85 TSGHFLNRFLA
+85 FLA
-96 NAGVGGVISIGN
+96 NGGWNSVITLGVNSSSFITNISNI
-108 TTQKSSVGST
+108 
-118 YTDINSLL
+118 I
-126 NASDVEKHLFTFETQ
+126 SDVEGAGKAYLFTFEVRS
-141 SDGNIKV
+141 SDGKIVV
-148 KNCNDNTYWGLNSSK
+148 KNYNDGTYWGFNSTTSK
-163 RPYPVSG
+163 RPSPVADISNAKAFTYEYKTG
-170 VGSATSITFTLDGS
+170 YKYGKSAFIIYLEGTSLNEAS
-184 HSGMFILSLDNI
+184 NLS
-196 IVKTASTASYIISV
+196 AFV
-210 NSSSSYYNTTYKNIS
+210 NALSSNTNQSYYNIYEIN
-225 FKIWPVEE
+225 EA
-233 KKASAVNYK
+233 KADQVNYK
-242 FFDTSDTEIT
+242 YYDTAGTPLNET
-252 ALAKSGVEITEGST
+252 ANSVEITTG
-266 VASLSGVTI
+266 GTI
-275 PSYVNA
+275 ENLANIPNYVDA
-281 TYYTDA
+281 TFYTNEDLTA
-287 AFTSEV
+287 EV
-293 AGTSTPEANKTY
+293 ADVTATPAAGTTY

-330 NYLSNH
+330 NYLYNH
-336 DKTSGNDQYAIKM
+336 DNTSGNDQYAIKM
-349 SGDWYNGFVVQDYS
+349 SGDWYNGYVVQDYS

-383 IVLTDENYY
+383 IELTDENYY

-405 ADAVSYVAD
+405 ADAVSYVTD

-488 SSQELT
+488 SSQELI

-509 NFAALWSFNNNEL
+509 NFAALWSFYNNVL
-522 TNINANKGLSPQ
+522 TNINAKKGLSPQ

-637 AFSTDKKSLV
+637 VFSTDKKSLV

-714 QGEVGFFVP
+714 KGEVGFFVP

-807 CRANER
+807 
-813 N
+813 

>member
-1 MFNLKSFVLNRRFLA
+1 MFNLKSFVLNRRFIA

-26 LGLSKT
+26 FDLSKT
-32 FLLICLLVITGVN
+32 FLLICLLVITGGVN
-45 LRVSAADYVVPANP
+45 LRVSAADITAKQ
-59 LSSVAEIKTDGSVK
+59 LGAGDAIKTDGTK
-73 YALQATYIQDYA
+73 YAIQLCDVPTFNEIKKQYY
-85 TSGHFLNRFLA
+85 FLA
-96 NAGVGGVISIGN
+96 NGGWNSVITLGVNSSSFITNISNI
-108 TTQKSSVGST
+108 
-118 YTDINSLL
+118 I
-126 NASDVEKHLFTFETQ
+126 SDVEGAGKAYLFTFEVRS
-141 SDGNIKV
+141 SDGKIVV
-148 KNCNDNTYWGLNSSK
+148 KNYNDGTYWGFNSTTSK
-163 RPYPVSG
+163 RPSPVADISNAKAFTYEYKTG
-170 VGSATSITFTLDGS
+170 YKYGKSAFIIYLEGTSLNEAS
-184 HSGMFILSLDNI
+184 NLS
-196 IVKTASTASYIISV
+196 AFV
-210 NSSSSYYNTTYKNIS
+210 NALSSNTNQTYYNIYEIN
-225 FKIWPVEE
+225 EA
-233 KKASAVNYK
+233 KADQVNYK
-242 FFDTSDTEIT
+242 YYDAAGTPLNETANSVEIKTGGTVENLANIPNYVDATFYTNEGLTAEVADIT
-252 ALAKSGVEITEGST
+252 ATPA
-266 VASLSGVTI
+266 
-275 PSYVNA
+275 
-281 TYYTDA
+281 
-287 AFTSEV
+287 
-293 AGTSTPEANKTY
+293 AGTTY

-330 NYLSNH
+330 NYLYNH
-336 DKTSGNDQYAIKM
+336 GKTSGNDQYAIKM
-349 SGDWYNGFVVQDYS
+349 SGDWYNGFVVQDS
-363 SNYLS
+363 SDKYLS

-383 IVLTDENYY
+383 IELTDENYY
-392 LKSVSTGNYISLS
+392 LKSVSTRNYISLS
-405 ADAVSYVAD
+405 ADAVSYVD
-414 IASATPLSNL
+414 IGSATPLSNL

-488 SSQELT
+488 SSQELI

-509 NFAALWSFNNNEL
+509 NFAALWSFNDAL

-534 AELGAGT
+534 AELGTGT
-541 TATVGASSVS
+541 IANVDAYSVS
-551 YSNPQNIQAYTISLA
+551 YTNPQNIQAYKISLS
-566 GTGVYNYLKQ
+566 GDGKYNYLKQ
-576 SGNETIEA
+576 NGNETIVA
-584 SAAAPGAEGYWYLRE
+584 SDAAPGAEGYWYLRE

-622 ALAKPAGETAKLYTA
+622 ALTKSAGETAKLYTA

-654 VIAKETPIVLISKSA
+654 VIAKETPIVLISESA

-693 LKQLFDADANRKD
+693 LKQLFDAKANRKD

-714 QGEVGFFVP
+714 KGEVGFFVP
-723 SASVTNIPANRAYL
+723 SVSVTNIPANRAYL

-769 FGTQEQQSAVIF
+769 FGTQEQQPAVIF

>member
-1 MFNLKSFVLNRRFLA
+1 MCDVPTFN
-16 KPKRV
+16 
-21 NSLWS
+21 
-26 LGLSKT
+26 
-32 FLLICLLVITGVN
+32 
-45 LRVSAADYVVPANP
+45 
-59 LSSVAEIKTDGSVK
+59 EIKK
-73 YALQATYIQDYA
+73 QYY
-85 TSGHFLNRFLA
+85 FLA
-96 NAGVGGVISIGN
+96 NGGWNSVITLGVNSSSFITNISNI
-108 TTQKSSVGST
+108 
-118 YTDINSLL
+118 I
-126 NASDVEKHLFTFETQ
+126 SDVEGAGKAYLFTFEVRS
-141 SDGNIKV
+141 SDGKIVV
-148 KNCNDNTYWGLNSSK
+148 KNYNDGTYWGFNSTTSK
-163 RPYPVSG
+163 RPSPVADISNAKAFTYEYKTG
-170 VGSATSITFTLDGS
+170 YKYGKSAFIIYLEGTSLNEAS
-184 HSGMFILSLDNI
+184 NLS
-196 IVKTASTASYIISV
+196 AFV
-210 NSSSSYYNTTYKNIS
+210 NALSSNTNQTYYNIYEIN
-225 FKIWPVEE
+225 EA
-233 KKASAVNYK
+233 KADQVNYK
-242 FFDTSDTEIT
+242 YYDAAGTPLNETANSVEIKTGGTVENLANIPNYVDATFYTNEGLTAEVADIT
-252 ALAKSGVEITEGST
+252 ATPA
-266 VASLSGVTI
+266 
-275 PSYVNA
+275 
-281 TYYTDA
+281 
-287 AFTSEV
+287 
-293 AGTSTPEANKTY
+293 AGTTY

-330 NYLSNH
+330 NYLYNH

-363 SNYLS
+363 SNCLS
-368 DAAGTFSGTADSKLQ
+368 DAAGTFSGTVDSKLQ
-383 IVLTDENYY
+383 IELTDENYY
-392 LKSVSTGNYISLS
+392 LKSVRTGNYISLS
-405 ADAVSYVAD
+405 ADAVSYVAN
-414 IASATPLSNL
+414 IALATPLSNL
-424 SETKAGE
+424 SATKAGE

-450 GVAFDDIV
+450 GVAFNDIV
-458 KGNGKIAR
+458 KGNGKIAL

-480 DYLLSSVN
+480 AYLLSSVN
-488 SSQELT
+488 SSQELI
-494 AGTTVYAVSGSNGGD
+494 ARRTVYAVSGSNGGD
-509 NFAALWSFNNNEL
+509 NFAALWSFNNNVL
-522 TNINANKGLSPQ
+522 TNINANKVLSPQ
-534 AELGAGT
+534 AELGTGT
-541 TATVGASSVS
+541 IATVGPSSFVS
-551 YSNPQNIQAYTISLA
+551 YANPQNIQAHTISLA
-566 GTGVYNYLKQ
+566 GTGGVYNYLKQ

-584 SAAAPGAEGYWYLRE
+584 SAAVPGPEGYWYLRE
-599 AETFTIKMNAVGGQS
+599 AETFTIKMNAVGGKS

-637 AFSTDKKSLV
+637 AFSKDKKSLV

-654 VIAKETPIVLISKSA
+654 VIAKETPIVIISESA

-681 GEAQVSDMEGCI
+681 GETQTSDMEGCI

-706 YRTLGRNG
+706 YRTLGSNG
-714 QGEVGFFVP
+714 EGEVGFFVP

>member
-26 LGLSKT
+26 FGLSKT

-45 LRVSAADYVVPANP
+45 LRVSAADYVVPAKP

-73 YALQATYIQDYA
+73 YALQATYIEGYGM
-85 TSGHFLNRFLA
+85 SGCRDRFLA
-96 NAGVGGVISIGN
+96 NAGIPSNSPVISIGKESLYS
-108 TTQKSSVGST
+108 TST
-118 YTDINSLL
+118 YTTISSLL
-126 NASDVEKHLFTFETQ
+126 SASDVEKHLFTFETQ
-141 SDGNIKV
+141 SDGTIKV
-148 KNCNDNTYWGLNSSK
+148 KNCNDDTYWGLNSSM

-170 VGSATSITFTLDGS
+170 LSSATSITFALDS
-184 HSGMFILSLDNI
+184 SNSGMFVLSLAGTVLK
-196 IVKTASTASYIISV
+196 IVGATSCYVSAKGLS
-210 NSSSSYYNTTYKNIS
+210 TYKNIS

-252 ALAKSGVEITEGST
+252 ALAKSGVAITEGST

-293 AGTSTPEANKTY
+293 AGTSTPEADKTY

-330 NYLSNH
+330 NYLYNH

-349 SGDWYNGFVVQDYS
+349 SGDWYNGFVVQDS
-363 SNYLS
+363 SDKYLS
-368 DAAGTFSGTADSKLQ
+368 DDAGTFSGTADSKLQ
-383 IVLTDENYY
+383 IELTGDNYF

-405 ADAVSYVAD
+405 ADAVSYVD

-488 SSQELT
+488 SSQELI

-509 NFAALWSFNNNEL
+509 NFAALWSFYNNVL

-551 YSNPQNIQAYTISLA
+551 CSNPQNIQAYTISLA
-566 GTGVYNYLKQ
+566 GDGKYNYLKQ
-576 SGNETIEA
+576 NGNETIEA
-584 SAAAPGAEGYWYLRE
+584 SDAAPGEEGYWYLRE

-654 VIAKETPIVLISKSA
+654 VIAKETPIVLISESA

-681 GEAQVSDMEGCI
+681 GEAQASDMEGCL
-693 LKQLFDADANRKD
+693 LKQLFDAKANRKD

-714 QGEVGFFVP
+714 KGEVGFFVP

-807 CRANER
+807 
-813 N
+813 

>member
-32 FLLICLLVITGVN
+32 FLLICLLVITGGVN
-45 LRVSAADYVVPANP
+45 HRVSAADYVVPANP
-59 LSSVAEIKTDGSVK
+59 LSNVAEIKTDGSVK

-96 NAGVGGVISIGN
+96 NAGVSSVISIGN
-108 TTQKSSVGST
+108 TTKKSDVGST
-118 YTDINSLL
+118 YTNINSLL
-126 NASDVEKHLFTFETQ
+126 NASDVENHLFTFETQ
-141 SDGNIKV
+141 SDGTIKV
-148 KNCNDNTYWGLNSSK
+148 KNCNDNTYWGLNTSK

-170 VGSATSITFTLDGS
+170 VGSATSITFTLDSS
-184 HSGMFILSLDNI
+184 HSGMFILSLNGI
-196 IVKTASTASYIISV
+196 IVKTASTASYYLSV
-210 NSSSSYYNTTYKNIS
+210 NSGSSYYNSTYKNIS

-242 FFDTSDTEIT
+242 FFDTSDKQIT
-252 ALAKSGVEITEGST
+252 ALAKNGVAITEGST

-293 AGTSTPEANKTY
+293 AGTSTPEADKTY

-320 GTYFALGNGS
+320 GTYFALGKGS
-330 NYLSNH
+330 NYLYNH

-349 SGDWYNGFVVQDYS
+349 SGDWYNGFVVQDS
-363 SNYLS
+363 SDKYLS
-368 DAAGTFSGTADSKLQ
+368 DAAGTFSGTVGSKLQ
-383 IVLTDENYY
+383 IELTDDNYF
-392 LKSVSTGNYISLS
+392 LKSVRTGNYISLS
-405 ADAVSYVAD
+405 ADAVAYVAN
-414 IASATPLSNL
+414 IALATPLSNL

-450 GVAFDDIV
+450 GVDFNDIV

-488 SSQELT
+488 SSQELIN
-494 AGTTVYAVSGSNGGD
+494 GGTVYAVSGSNGGD
-509 NFAALWSFNNNEL
+509 NFAALWSFNNKKL
-522 TNINANKGLSPQ
+522 TNINTGQALSPQ

-541 TATVGASSVS
+541 TAIVDASSVPVP
-551 YSNPQNIQAYTISLA
+551 YANPQNIQAYWISLED
-566 GTGVYNYLKQ
+566 TGVYNYLKQ
-576 SGNETIEA
+576 NGNETIVA

-654 VIAKETPIVLISKSA
+654 VIAKETPIVLISESA

-681 GEAQVSDMEGCI
+681 GEEQTSDMEGCI

-714 QGEVGFFVP
+714 VGEVGFFVP

-746 DLTNNLVL
+746 EMTKNLVL

-769 FGTQEQQSAVIF
+769 FGTQEQQPAVIF

-807 CRANER
+807 
-813 N
+813 

>member
-1 MFNLKSFVLNRRFLA
+1 MFVLSFDGKVL
-16 KPKRV
+16 K
-21 NSLWS
+21 
-26 LGLSKT
+26 
-32 FLLICLLVITGVN
+32 ITG
-45 LRVSAADYVVPANP
+45 STSCYV
-59 LSSVAEIKTDGSVK
+59 SVK
-73 YALQATYIQDYA
+73 
-85 TSGHFLNRFLA
+85 G
-96 NAGVGGVISIGN
+96 
-108 TTQKSSVGST
+108 SS
-118 YTDINSLL
+118 
-126 NASDVEKHLFTFETQ
+126 
-141 SDGNIKV
+141 
-148 KNCNDNTYWGLNSSK
+148 
-163 RPYPVSG
+163 
-170 VGSATSITFTLDGS
+170 
-184 HSGMFILSLDNI
+184 
-196 IVKTASTASYIISV
+196 
-210 NSSSSYYNTTYKNIS
+210 TYKNIS

-252 ALAKSGVEITEGST
+252 ALAKSGVAITGGST

-287 AFTSEV
+287 KFTSEV
-293 AGTSTPEANKTY
+293 AGTSTPEADKTY

-315 PFVLG
+315 PFVLD

-330 NYLSNH
+330 KYLYNH
-336 DKTSGNDQYAIKM
+336 DKTPGNDQYAIKM
-349 SGDWYNGFVVQDYS
+349 SGDWYNGFVIQDS
-363 SNYLS
+363 SDKYLS
-368 DAAGTFSGTADSKLQ
+368 DDAGTFSGTAGSKLQ
-383 IVLTDENYY
+383 IELTDENYY
-392 LKSVSTGNYISLS
+392 LKSVRTNRYISLS
-405 ADAVSYVAD
+405 AEAVSYVTN

-541 TATVGASSVS
+541 TATVGPSSVS
-551 YSNPQNIQAYTISLA
+551 YANPQNIQAYTISLA

-654 VIAKETPIVLISKSA
+654 VIAKETPIVLISESA
-669 AASAKLALSYAA
+669 AASATLALSYAA
-681 GEAQVSDMEGCI
+681 GEAQASDMEGCI
-693 LKQLFDADANRKD
+693 LKQLFDAKANRKD

-714 QGEVGFFVP
+714 EGEVGFFVP

-754 RFEDGTETGIAPSEL
+754 RFEDGTETGIAPSAL
-769 FGTQEQQSAVIF
+769 FGTQEQQPAACF

-807 CRANER
+807 
-813 N
+813 

>member
-1 MFNLKSFVLNRRFLA
+1 M
-16 KPKRV
+16 
-21 NSLWS
+21 
-26 LGLSKT
+26 
-32 FLLICLLVITGVN
+32 
-45 LRVSAADYVVPANP
+45 
-59 LSSVAEIKTDGSVK
+59 
-73 YALQATYIQDYA
+73 
-85 TSGHFLNRFLA
+85 NRFLA
-96 NAGVGGVISIGN
+96 NAGVSSVISIGKNNSYN
-108 TTQKSSVGST
+108 TST
-118 YTDINSLL
+118 YTTISSLL
-126 NASDVEKHLFTFETQ
+126 SAYDVENHLFTFETQ
-141 SDGNIKV
+141 SDGTIKV
-148 KNCNDNTYWGLNSSK
+148 KNCNDNTYWGLNGSK

-170 VGSATSITFTLDGS
+170 VGDATPITFTLDGS
-184 HSGMFILSLDNI
+184 HSGMFILSLNGI
-196 IVKTASTASYIISV
+196 IVKTLNIYSYYLSV
-210 NSSSSYYNTTYKNIS
+210 NNSNSYNYNNYKNIS

-252 ALAKSGVEITEGST
+252 ALAKSGVAITDGST

-330 NYLSNH
+330 NYLYNH
-336 DKTSGNDQYAIKM
+336 DKISGNDQYAIKM
-349 SGDWYNGFVVQDYS
+349 SGDWYNGFVIQDS
-363 SNYLS
+363 SDKYLS
-368 DAAGTFSGTADSKLQ
+368 DAAGTFSGTVGSKLQ
-383 IVLTDENYY
+383 IELTDENYY
-392 LKSVSTGNYISLS
+392 LKSVSKGNYISLS
-405 ADAVSYVAD
+405 ADAVSYVD

-450 GVAFDDIV
+450 GVAFNDIV

-466 EASKYYFVEQAANT
+466 EASKYYFVEQAANPA
-480 DYLLSSVN
+480 YLLSSVN
-488 SSQELT
+488 SSQELI
-494 AGTTVYAVSGSNGGD
+494 ARRTVYAVSGSNGGD
-509 NFAALWSFNNNEL
+509 NFAALWSFKNNEL
-522 TNINANKGLSPQ
+522 TNINTGQALSPQ

-541 TATVGASSVS
+541 TATVGHSSFSVS
-551 YSNPQNIQAYTISLA
+551 YANPQNIQAYTISLA
-566 GTGVYNYLKQ
+566 GTGGVYNYLKQ
-576 SGNETIEA
+576 NGNETIVA
-584 SAAAPGAEGYWYLRE
+584 SDAKLGSPGAEGYWYLRE
-599 AETFTIKMNAVGGQS
+599 AETFTIKMNAVGGKS

-637 AFSTDKKSLV
+637 AFSKDKKSLV

-654 VIAKETPIVLISKSA
+654 VIAKETPIVLISESA
-669 AASAKLALSYAA
+669 AASAKLALSYEA

-723 SASVTNIPANRAYL
+723 SASVANIPANRAYL

-754 RFEDGTETGIAPSEL
+754 RFEDGTETGIAPSAL
-769 FGTQEQQSAVIF
+769 FDTQEQQPAVIF